1 MCPSQKVG
9 LQKHKIRYQK
19 HSTHAQWQIT
29 PETETHT
36 LNRLKILVQNKG
48 APWSLIL
55 RYCSLS
61 RGIMSSVDRPR
72 VFSRSFSLCR
82 LPPGASL
89 LVPISS
95 WPPFCQR
102 FLHQLAQ
109 KRIWTM
115 AFASTLWIMQ
125 TSVHIFVL
133 QACSGN
139 NSIFPQTI
147 IALLPHVTVNVQT
160 LPVLVRPLK
169 GKSPVILIQG
179 LPISC
184 IMLWKKMHRDLW
196 HIRFY
201 FYDACPK
208 EIVPWHEL
216 ETPS

>member
-1 MCPSQKVG
+1 
-9 LQKHKIRYQK
+9 
-19 HSTHAQWQIT
+19 
-29 PETETHT
+29 
-36 LNRLKILVQNKG
+36 
-48 APWSLIL
+48 
-55 RYCSLS
+55 
-61 RGIMSSVDRPR
+61 MSSVDRPR

-109 KRIWTM
+109 KSIWIM

-147 IALLPHVTVNVQT
+147 IALLPQVTVNAQT
-160 LPVLVRPLK
+160 LPALVRPTK
-169 GKSPVILIQG
+169 GKSPVILTQG
-179 LPISC
+179 LPISR
-184 IMLWKKMHRDLW
+184 IMSWKKCTSRSVTHEVL
-196 HIRFY
+196 FPQY
-201 FYDACPK
+201 EPKGNCPVTLSLTLQVRCVTSFRSGSTMK
-208 EIVPWHEL
+208 NTYMNEFIFRLGVHCKLREMCSFSTYWPADSASSNK
-216 ETPS
+216 TPPH